1 MPSSRPDRVRRPRAA
16 WPAQAGNAPRSG
28 ELVCE
33 TTPRLRLTAPRRPAP
48 LRRVALTAL
57 LCIPLVA
64 SGCITVTQEAEP
76 GVTPSPVPSLASP
89 SASPTPTVPASPTPS
104 PTPQPTPAPRA
115 DEVIG
120 FLPAWQLADATP
132 TLDARL
138 LTTVALHGIEAS
150 GDGRLVDRKPSGD
163 VPDGWAALGSED
175 FAVLKERLQ
184 AAGVRVV
191 PVIQRF
197 GWSEGTLER
206 TRALLSSK
214 QDRRDLATRIARLV
228 EERGFDG
235 VNLDVEPVP
244 DDLAEEYAVLVR
256 EVRRALDEVRP
267 GLHLSVDVVPGMAG
281 YDLAALTDEGAADL
295 AVLMGYNYRT
305 GDARVAGST
314 APLRDE
320 ATGDLETTVQ
330 DALAQV
336 SGERLVLAL
345 PWYGRAWSTD
355 SAEAGATTIEG
366 TGVAAP
372 ATLSY
377 GEAVA
382 LAEGSGRRYDDGQAS
397 AWTAFPVRECE
408 DCPATW
414 RQAWYDD
421 PDSFDA
427 KVDLALDR
435 GLAGVGI
442 WALGDE
448 GGREELWWPIRRRTE
463 GLVDATPPNG
473 TATLDPDSL
482 RGDLEGRDLVEG
494 SASLRLF
501 ASDGEDGSG
510 VFLARVGL
518 DGALDEA
525 GQLVT
530 ARSYPAAERIDF
542 PLGDAETGGTSEP
555 GPRSVHVQ
563 WRDVAGNWSIPLVI
577 EVHVLEP
584 ATSATPVSMASPEP
598 SAES

>member
-1 MPSSRPDRVRRPRAA
+1 MLARRTAHL
-16 WPAQAGNAPRSG
+16 RS
-28 ELVCE
+28 
-33 TTPRLRLTAPRRPAP
+33 A
-48 LRRVALTAL
+48 ALTAL

-64 SGCITVTQEAEP
+64 SGCITVTQEPEP
-76 GVTPSPVPSLASP
+76 GATPTPTPLPSLASP
-89 SASPTPTVPASPTPS
+89 SASPTPVVPASPTPS
-104 PTPQPTPAPRA
+104 PTPQPTPAARA
-115 DEVIG
+115 GEVLG
-120 FLPAWQLADATP
+120 FLPAWQLADALE
-132 TLDARL
+132 TLDERL

-150 GDGRLVDRKPSGD
+150 GDGRLVARKPSGD
-163 VPDGWAALGSED
+163 VPDGWAALDSED
-175 FAVLKERLQ
+175 FVALKERLQ

-206 TRALLSSK
+206 TRALLASK

-244 DDLAEEYAVLVR
+244 EDLADEYAVFVR
-256 EVRRALDEVRP
+256 EVRRALDEVGP
-267 GLHLSVDVVPGMAG
+267 GSHLSVDVVPGLAG

-295 AVLMGYNYRT
+295 VVLMGYNYRT
-305 GDARVAGST
+305 ADAGVAGST
-314 APLRDE
+314 APLRDD
-320 ATGDLETTVQ
+320 ATGDLEGSVR
-330 DALAQV
+330 DALAQAP
-336 SGERLVLAL
+336 GERLVLAL
-345 PWYGRAWSTD
+345 PWYGRAWSTE
-355 SAEAGATTIEG
+355 SAEAGAATVTG

-372 ATLSY
+372 ATISY
-377 GEAVA
+377 AEASD
-382 LAEGSGRRYDDGQAS
+382 LAAGAGRRYDGGQAS
-397 AWTAFPVRECE
+397 AWTAFPVQECE

-427 KVDLALDR
+427 KVELALEQ

-448 GGREELWWPIRRRTE
+448 GGREELWWPLRRRAQ

-510 VFLARVGL
+510 LFLTRVGL
-518 DGALDEA
+518 DGAVDEA

-530 ARSYPAAERIDF
+530 GRSYPASDRIDF
-542 PLGDAETGGTSEP
+542 PLGDEETGGSSEP

-563 WRDVAGNWSIPLVI
+563 WRDVAGNWSAPLVI
-577 EVHVLEP
+577 AVHTLEP
-584 ATSATPVSMASPEP
+584 ATSATPASMASPEP
-598 SAES
+598 SPES